1 MPPLITTILTHYPLL
16 IIDRKSCYAVI
27 TTLTNRNFFSLRL
40 TRSRKFLLPLLIRKI
55 FFIPGTKS
63 NLAED
68 DGGRGR
74 PSWIPLETRDECT
87 RPRERNG
94 IVIGRGTNG
103 NRGEQQPAVLSGRDE
118 TRSPVSMAA
127 ATLPGIGD
135 RRGRAD
141 TFNAYVRTRSGS
153 SGVADHSRA
162 RVRAC
167 VCATISHARINVTL
181 CTRVC

>member
-1 MPPLITTILTHYPLL
+1 MLRGDNDSHEQQFL
-16 IIDRKSCYAVI
+16 
-27 TTLTNRNFFSLRL
+27 FSSI

-167 VCATISHARINVTL
+167 VCVCNHFTRAHQRYALHTCVLTYERNVLRYT
-181 CTRVC
+181 CT